1 MRYNKELPHA
11 TGSYPNYLFLY
22 KAILPSLRHHLVFKP
37 DTQDLV
43 TRWLGKIRS
52 QDSTGKTVVFVGVH
66 TRRTDYANQLKVNVS
81 WFNPAANK

>member
-1 MRYNKELPHA
+1 MP
-11 TGSYPNYLFLY
+11 TCPGSYPNYLFLY

-43 TRWLGKIRS
+43 TRWLGRIRS

-66 TRRTDYANQLKVNVS
+66 ARRTDYAHQLKVGIYS
-81 WFNPAANK
+81 CI